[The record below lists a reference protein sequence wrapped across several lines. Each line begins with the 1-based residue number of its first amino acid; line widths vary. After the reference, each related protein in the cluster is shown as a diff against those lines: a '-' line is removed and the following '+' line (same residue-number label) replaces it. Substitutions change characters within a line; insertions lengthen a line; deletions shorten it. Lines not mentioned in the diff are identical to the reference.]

1 MDKTESAT
9 DDTLMNKI
17 VSLAKRR
24 GFVFPS
30 SEIYGGIGGFWDFG
44 PLGVI
49 LKNNIKALWWK
60 AMVHDRED
68 VYGIDTTIISAPA
81 VWQAS
86 GHAISFTDPLV
97 ECKSC
102 HKRFRADKVGDTC
115 PECNGEFTQVRQFK
129 MMFQTSV
136 GPVEDSSSKTYLRPE
151 TAQGIFINFANV
163 VDSMHPKIPF
173 GIAQIGKAFRN
184 EITHGDFIFRDRELE
199 QMELEYFV
207 RPGTDEEWFEKWKET
222 RMQWHLSL
230 GIRKENLRFFEHP
243 KESLAHYSKRT
254 VDIEYNFPF
263 GWSELEG
270 VANRTDFD
278 LKNHSKHSGRD
289 LSYFDEEKKEKFIP
303 YVIEPSVGVERL
315 MLALLVGGYVEDGER
330 VVLRLHPKVAPYK
343 VAVFP
348 LLANKESLVA
358 VAKDIYN
365 DLRPRFMVAFDDRGN
380 IGKRYYSQDEIGTP
394 FCVTVDFQSLEDG
407 TVTVRNR
414 DTTAQER
421 VHRNDLASF
430 LEGKLT

>member
-1 MDKTESAT
+1 ME
-9 DDTLMNKI
+9 KI
-17 VSLAKRR
+17 TALCKRR
-24 GFVFPS
+24 GFVFQD

-44 PLGVI
+44 PLGVL
-49 LKNNIKALWWK
+49 LKNNIKTLWWK
-60 AMVHDRED
+60 SMVLSRDD
-68 VYGIDTTIISAPA
+68 VFGLDSTIINAPS

-102 HKRFRADKVGDTC
+102 HKRFRADKVKDVC
-115 PECNGEFTQVRQFK
+115 PECGGTFTQVRQFN
-129 MMFQTSV
+129 MMFQTNV

-184 EITHGDFIFRDRELE
+184 EITHGDFIFRDREME

-207 RPGTDEEWFEKWKET
+207 RPGTDDEWFEKWKET
-222 RMQWHLSL
+222 RMQWYLSL

-270 VANRTDFD
+270 IANRTDFD

-289 LSYFDEEKKEKFIP
+289 LSYFDEEKKEKFVP

-330 VVLRLHPKVAPYK
+330 VVLRLHPKVAPHK

-358 VAKDIYN
+358 MAKDIYN

-421 VHRNDLASF
+421 VHKDEL
-430 LEGKLT
+430 LTRVQELLQ